1 MTRKEIAIYGKGGIG
16 KSTISANLSAALSSL
31 NRRVLQIG
39 CDPKH
44 DSTRLLCG
52 GETITTVLDYIR
64 DVSPEERKLGDI
76 VRRGFGGIDC
86 VEAGGPRPG
95 VGCAGRGIL
104 STFDLLEKLNIE
116 KLNHDYVI
124 YDVLGDVVC
133 GGFAVPIRNE
143 YSDVIYIVTSGEY
156 MAIYAANNILRGIK
170 NYDND
175 RARVGGIILNR
186 RGIEGEEERVNNFIR
201 AVGLPLCAD
210 FERSDEFTEAERLG
224 IPLVGLKDSKMGER
238 FLKLASSILAGGS
251 LYSARPLSDEE
262 LEEAVLGITTPALPK
277 INTEKSQ
284 EVHEEKSEVETVD
297 SNAAKFLSKNM
308 LMREP
313 LHGCAFNGAVNIA
326 LQVSDGVTIAHGP
339 DSCSHISL
347 QTITSSGRRVLFERG
362 ACMPNHICPP
372 LVSSGMNEGVMVFG
386 GLDDLRSKVSSVRER
401 NPSVIF
407 IATTCPSGIIG
418 EDVESLVDMSLPD
431 QPVVPLITDGNL
443 TGDFLQ
449 GIILAYIAIGR
460 ALIDRSVAP
469 KEKLVN
475 VVAEKSVAGNTDEN
489 FRVIE
494 NLLSSLGVGVNCR
507 FLCKTDRD
515 SVSGFL
521 KAPINIL
528 AYEDYLGRMM
538 REFLEEEYG
547 AHFLP
552 GAFPV
557 GFEAT
562 SRWLR
567 EAGEFFSAQE
577 AAEKTIEEKRISYQ
591 REIAQLRPLL
601 SGKKLMVVTYN
612 HDIDWLLEP
621 ALDLGMEVVKLCIL
635 KYSQENVFRTAY
647 EGRFEVELEYD
658 NSKRARDMERLS
670 PDILLTNYFSGERGS
685 ATVTDTIPLCPDVGF
700 YSGLYF
706 ARRWASMFK
715 LSIEEGWRDDEKL
728 FRKYN
733 A

>member
-1 MTRKEIAIYGKGGIG
+1 MNRREIAIYGKGGIG
-16 KSTISANLSAALSSL
+16 KSTISSNLSAALSVL
-31 NRRVLQIG
+31 NQRVLQIG

-52 GETITTVLDYIR
+52 GETIPTVLDYIR
-64 DVSPEERKLGDI
+64 DVNPEQRRLSDI
-76 VRRGFGGIDC
+76 MRPGFGGIDC

-104 STFDLLEKLNIE
+104 STFELLEKLNIE
-116 KLNHDYVI
+116 KINHDFVI

-175 RARVGGIILNR
+175 RTRVGGIILNR

-224 IPLVGLKDSKMGER
+224 LPLVGLEDSKMGER
-238 FLKLASSILAGGS
+238 FLKLASSIIAGGS
-251 LYSARPLSDEE
+251 LHSARPLSDEE
-262 LEEAVLGITTPALPK
+262 LEEVVLGITTPTSPKLSAEKLP
-277 INTEKSQ
+277 SV
-284 EVHEEKSEVETVD
+284 EVSKNEDERLY
-297 SNAAKFLSKNM
+297 SNVAKFLSKNM

-326 LQVSDGVTIAHGP
+326 LQVSDGVTVAHGP

-362 ACMPNHICPP
+362 ASMPNHICPP

-386 GLDDLRSKVSSVRER
+386 GLDDLRAKVLSVRKR

-418 EDVESLVDMSLPD
+418 ENVEALRDMSLPD
-431 QPVVPLITDGNL
+431 QPIVPLMTEGNL

-449 GIILAYIAIGR
+449 GIILAYISIGR
-460 ALIDRSVAP
+460 ALIDRSVSP
-469 KEKLVN
+469 EERLVN
-475 VVAEKSVAGNTDEN
+475 IVSEKSVAGNTDEN
-489 FRVIE
+489 FRVME
-494 NLLSSLGVGVNCR
+494 DLLASLGVSVNCR
-507 FLCKTDRD
+507 FLCKTDRK
-515 SVSGFL
+515 SVAGFL
-521 KAPINIL
+521 RAPANIL

-557 GFEAT
+557 GFGET

-567 EAGEFFSAQE
+567 EVGKFFSAQD

-591 REIAQLRPLL
+591 RELGRIRPFLK
-601 SGKKLMVVTYN
+601 GKKLMVVTYN
-612 HDIDWLLEP
+612 HDIDWILEP
-621 ALDLGMEVVKLCIL
+621 ALDLGMEIVKLCIL

-658 NSKRARDMERLS
+658 NSKRLSDMERLS
-670 PDILLTNYFSGERGS
+670 PDILLTNYFSGERGT

-700 YSGLYF
+700 YSGLEF